1 MKKMLKN
8 KKGFSLVELVIVI
21 AIMGVLAAVA
31 ISMFTGMIQRSRK
44 QADVVRAQ
52 QIQKA
57 IVTYIAETGN
67 GNLDKMDGVSDVDT
81 LLQWLQGRHEI
92 SLPNGTE
99 EKFGPYLENIKNATN
114 AKNYYPQQDKA
125 EGWHIIVDSESGD
138 VQVKLFGSGLDDDVA
153 PGEGHILEI
162 N

>member
-31 ISMFTGMIQRSRK
+31 ISMFNGMIQRSRR
-44 QADVVRAQ
+44 QADNTRAQ

-57 IVTYIAETGN
+57 IVTYMAEVGDMELEQMTGSP
-67 GNLDKMDGVSDVDT
+67 KPGVDDIIV
-81 LLQWLQGRHEI
+81 WLQEPHKV
-92 SLPNGTE
+92 
-99 EKFGPYLENIKNATN
+99 KFSDGSEDNVGPYLENIRNEKKAD
-114 AKNYYPQQDKA
+114 NYNPQQSGMD
-125 EGWHIIVDSESGD
+125 GWDITVNTKTGE
-138 VQVKLFGSGLDDDVA
+138 VQVEAATADN
-153 PGEGHILEI
+153 ITY

>member
-31 ISMFTGMIQRSRK
+31 ISMFNGMIQRSRR
-44 QADVVRAQ
+44 QADNTRAQ

-57 IVTYIAETGN
+57 IVTYMAEVGDMELKQMN
-67 GNLDKMDGVSDVDT
+67 GSPRPGVDDIIV
-81 LLQWLQGRHEI
+81 WLQEQHEVEF
-92 SLPNGTE
+92 SDGS
-99 EKFGPYLENIKNATN
+99 KDYVGPYLENIRGEKKAD
-114 AKNYYPQQDKA
+114 NYNPQQSGMD
-125 EGWHIIVDSESGD
+125 GWDITVNTKTGE
-138 VQVKLFGSGLDDDVA
+138 VQVEAATADN
-153 PGEGHILEI
+153 ITY

>member
-31 ISMFTGMIQRSRK
+31 ISMFTGMIQRSRR
-44 QADVVRAQ
+44 QADNTRAQ

-57 IVTYIAETGN
+57 IVTYMAEVGDMELSQMISGDGEN
-67 GNLDKMDGVSDVDT
+67 KVDKILV
-81 LLQWLQGRHEI
+81 WLQEQHEVTF
-92 SLPNGTE
+92 SDGSTDNV
-99 EKFGPYLENIKNATN
+99 GPYLENIRGEKKAD
-114 AKNYYPQQDKA
+114 NYNPQQSGMD
-125 EGWHIIVDSESGD
+125 GWDITVNTKTGE
-138 VQVKLFGSGLDDDVA
+138 VQVKAAAADNFR
-153 PGEGHILEI
+153 EI